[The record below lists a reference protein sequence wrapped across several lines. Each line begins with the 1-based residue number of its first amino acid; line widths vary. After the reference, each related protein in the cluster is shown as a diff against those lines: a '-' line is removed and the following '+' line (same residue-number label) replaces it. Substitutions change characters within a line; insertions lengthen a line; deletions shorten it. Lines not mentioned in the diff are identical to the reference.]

1 MPTRD
6 PATKGVACSRS
17 AYAGSSGITIP
28 KPIRSM
34 KTVRKRTTSGER
46 WKPGGDTA
54 RGNRKGS
61 PQSSEAARRR
71 SILPT
76 LQQRGD
82 THELGEAPGLH
93 LGHDLAAVNLDG
105 LLGDSE
111 LARDG
116 PVRPPRHDELERLAL
131 RRGEPREALA
141 ELLALR
147 LGAAHLA
154 VHLEGVGDAVEQVL
168 AAEGLL
174 DEVDGARLHGPHRR
188 RYVAVSGDH
197 DHREP
202 DVAAGERVLQIEP
215 AHPGQADIGHDAAGT
230 PAVLGLQELLRPGI
244 RFDRDVD
251 GRAQVAQ
258 AFAHSRVVLDDVDL
272 RVGHHGV
279 SLPPCRAA
287 AGGTLLGLGRMLGP
301 RPRVATDIHPDTPI
315 PEPDNLL
322 LHASDVRG
330 GRVSRHRQLEPC
342 AAPGPQRVL
351 ADRLADVRREQGR
364 AMQYGA
370 RLAAG
375 RHDSGPDTRWR
386 RDASDS
392 PGRVGLGAVAAPAH
406 RLSQSTSHTVPQPAT
421 SPIEIPA
428 MIDPA
433 KV

>member
-54 RGNRKGS
+54 RGNRKGA
-61 PQSSEAARRR
+61 PQSSEAVWRR

-82 THELGEAPGLH
+82 THELGEARGLH
-93 LGHDLAAVNLDG
+93 LGHDLAAVNLDR

-116 PVRPPRHDELERLAL
+116 PVRPPRHDELHHLAL
-131 RRGEPREALA
+131 PRGEPREALA

-154 VHLEGVGDAVEQVL
+154 VHLEGVSDAVEQEL

-202 DVAAGERVLQIEP
+202 DVAAGERALEIEP

-251 GRAQVAQ
+251 GAEQVPQ
-258 AFAHSRVVLDDVDL
+258 TFAHSRVVLDDVDL
-272 RVGHHGV
+272 RVGHHGSPYRPAVRPRAGRCSV
-279 SLPPCRAA
+279 SAACSAPGRASRRTFTRTPRFPSQTNCSCTRATSAAVASAATVSSSPAPRPARSASSPIVSAMYGVSKAVRCSMVPGLPL
-287 AGGTLLGLGRMLGP
+287 GGTTRVRTLVGGAM
-301 RPRVATDIHPDTPI
+301 RPTP
-315 PEPDNLL
+315 
-322 LHASDVRG
+322 
-330 GRVSRHRQLEPC
+330 
-342 AAPGPQRVL
+342 
-351 ADRLADVRREQGR
+351 
-364 AMQYGA
+364 
-370 RLAAG
+370 LAAWALV
-375 RHDSGPDTRWR
+375 P
-386 RDASDS
+386 S
-392 PGRVGLGAVAAPAH
+392 PHQIIV
-406 RLSQSTSHTVPQPAT
+406 
-421 SPIEIPA
+421 
-428 MIDPA
+428 
-433 KV
+433 